1 MQLERITKHTS
12 NETQDTWHVIDAEG
26 KRLGRLASE
35 AARLLQGKHRA
46 NYSRHQIGSD
56 FVVVLNAAQVS
67 VGRNKDEQKV
77 YKRHTGY
84 LGGLKTETFASL
96 MARAPERAIERAVK
110 GMLPGNRLGRRML
123 GRLKVYTASTHPH
136 EAQVNAGAGK
146 AKAAA
151 KPARGG
157 GKRAAKPA
165 ASSKAEA
172 TAEKDGE

>member
-12 NETQDTWHVIDAEG
+12 NDNQATWHVIDAEG

-46 NYSRHQIGSD
+46 DYSRHEIGSD
-56 FVVVLNAAQVS
+56 FVVVVNASQVS
-67 VGRNKDEQKV
+67 VGRNKEEQKV

-96 MARAPERAIERAVK
+96 MARSPERAIERAVK

-123 GRLKVYTASTHPH
+123 GRLKVYAAGTHPH
-136 EAQVNAGAGK
+136 EAQVNAGTGK

-157 GKRAAKPA
+157 GKRAAAPQ
-165 ASSKAEA
+165 AEA
-172 TAEKDGE
+172 AAQKDGE